1 MRRYTRQALIL
12 FGILLAVLLIAWLL
26 AGNTRRISI
35 PIESRSVMVS
45 PPVLQIENPDVIRL
59 ENIDMRNQTVEFDVV
74 PLKRGYSAILL
85 TSPDGEILED
95 RYLAVSRFGLIYDE
109 ETGAFQ
115 GDLLVMFCI
124 TAFLLLTG
132 AMALRGFLQAKGP
145 SFYAYSTI
153 FYIGFFIFSLFMGI
167 MMLNLTL
174 RHLVAPDRFVMRSV
188 YRFLISAPARFLELS
203 APVLG
208 IFAVAMA
215 VSNIALLRHNRPRIQ
230 NVLGLMISFLILGG
244 ALLGYWLTNRDF
256 SGSLL
261 EYRLNATVEN
271 VYCTIY
277 VFFECILIGAMICG
291 FKAALHQPPADRGII
306 IILGCWFRPD
316 GTLPPLLRGR
326 VDRAIEYW
334 RKHRE
339 QTGREA
345 ILIPS
350 GGQGFDEPMPE
361 AAAMKLYLLE
371 HGIPERVILTET
383 RSINTFQNLAF
394 SSQVMKENGLSGE
407 VIFSTTNYHV
417 FRSGLWAGKAG
428 LNAEGIGSRTIWWFW
443 PNAFIRECV
452 GLVANR
458 WKQELLLLGALILFF
473 GLLSMTILT

>member
-1 MRRYTRQALIL
+1 MRKYTRQALIL
-12 FGILLAVLLIAWLL
+12 FGILITVLLIARLMT
-26 AGNTRRISI
+26 GNTRRMSM
-35 PIESRSVMVS
+35 PIDSRTAMASL
-45 PPVLQIENPDVIRL
+45 PTLQVENPDVVRL
-59 ENIDMRNQTVEFDVV
+59 ENIVMQNQTVEFDVV
-74 PLKRGYSAILL
+74 PLKPGFSAILL
-85 TSPDGEILED
+85 TSPDGELLED
-95 RYLAVSRFGLIYDE
+95 KYLSVSRFGLIYDE
-109 ETGAFQ
+109 ETGSFQ

-124 TAFLLLTG
+124 TVFLLLTG
-132 AMALRGFLQAKGP
+132 AMALRGFLHAKGP

-153 FYIGFFIFSLFMGI
+153 FYIGYFIFSLFISI

-174 RHLVAPDRFVMRSV
+174 RHLIAPDRFAMQNV
-188 YRFLISAPARFLELS
+188 YRFLVSAPARFLELS

-208 IFAVAMA
+208 VFAVAMA

-230 NVLGLMISFLILGG
+230 NVLGLLISFLILGG
-244 ALLGYWLTNRDF
+244 ALLGYWLTHRDF

-261 EYRLNATVEN
+261 EYRLSATVEN

-334 RKHRE
+334 QKNRE

-361 AAAMKLYLLE
+361 AVAMKAYLLE
-371 HGIPERVILTET
+371 QGIPERVILTET
-383 RSINTFQNLAF
+383 RSVSTFQNLSF
-394 SSQVMKENGLSGE
+394 SRQIMKENGLSGE
-407 VIFSTTNYHV
+407 VVFCTTNYHV

-428 LNAEGIGSRTIWWFW
+428 LKAEGIGSRTKWWFW

-458 WKQELLLLGALILFF
+458 WKQELLLLSALILFF